1 MENAIKSHVKLSP
14 LDVEKAIVMYT
25 DAAPTVGITYILRQV
40 KALTM
45 RSQESTLST
54 VIQILLKRVNV
65 QKGTYNYLHEFF
77 IFNLNVTKK
86 K

>member
-45 RSQESTLST
+45 RS
-54 VIQILLKRVNV
+54 
-65 QKGTYNYLHEFF
+65 
-77 IFNLNVTKK
+77 
-86 K
+86 

>member
-25 DAAPTVGITYILRQV
+25 DAAPTVGITYILSQV

-45 RSQESTLST
+45 RS
-54 VIQILLKRVNV
+54 
-65 QKGTYNYLHEFF
+65 
-77 IFNLNVTKK
+77 
-86 K
+86 